1 MGCLIVYVLPRR
13 CVLMMTTLLLLNT
26 IEPHTAQPSDISPL
40 FLIEF
45 VDLIRELFCEGCP
58 TNGAPCMR
66 GMQPTLCQ
74 HACQNEGCRDEQ
86 CPHIDDWSI
95 ESNISCTYSQE
106 TLCIFEDAVICQ
118 DAEDKGVCVFK
129 KLDEYESVSLCKC
142 KSQPGAEDDYQLWK
156 NSCNEDEDREPFGGE
171 KQSTEPPPSDGK
183 PTLPMTK
190 VPPIDN
196 TGGMINIA
204 VPILCS
210 LLVVVLVVLLVLAV
224 KLCRQR
230 SGNPALLNNKTP
242 NGTNNSTSEELKPN
256 VSKRASQA
264 LPLVPSEYPQSCSDD
279 HTYYSL
285 DHDVKDEGSSCY
297 VIHEKNSAPSQPDK
311 VVSTE
316 DADHKYSVLEKTQ
329 SIGNIGVSDPDY
341 TTSTEAPVEAESDRS
356 PVLMMTE
363 ESDTPLKRYGYEVA
377 VVAPPKENIRSPVN
391 KTAESETN
399 TVQSGYEVAVVAPSK
414 ENTRS
419 PLDKPAESETINV
432 QSGYEVAVVA
442 PPKENSRS
450 PVHKPAENK
459 TASVQSGYEVAVVA
473 PSKENI
479 RSPVH
484 KPAESE
490 TSNDQSGYEV
500 AVVATPRADPSDS
513 ALYDHFD
520 RSTSRLSSV
529 GDPPD
534 QENSDY
540 QHLVKV

>member
-1 MGCLIVYVLPRR
+1 M
-13 CVLMMTTLLLLNT
+13 
-26 IEPHTAQPSDISPL
+26 
-40 FLIEF
+40 
-45 VDLIRELFCEGCP
+45 
-58 TNGAPCMR
+58 
-66 GMQPTLCQ
+66 
-74 HACQNEGCRDEQ
+74 
-86 CPHIDDWSI
+86 
-95 ESNISCTYSQE
+95 ESNISCTYFQE

-129 KLDEYESVSLCKC
+129 KLDEYGNVSFCKC
-142 KSQPGAEDDYQLWK
+142 KSQPGAEDDYLQLWT
-156 NSCNEDEDREPFGGE
+156 NSCNEDEDRQPYGGDN
-171 KQSTEPPPSDGK
+171 QITEPPSDGK
-183 PTLPMTK
+183 PTRPTIK
-190 VPPIDN
+190 VPPMDSS
-196 TGGMINIA
+196 GGKINIA

-210 LLVVVLVVLLVLAV
+210 LLAVVVVVLLVLGV

-230 SGNPALLNNKTP
+230 SGNPALLNKKTP
-242 NGTNNSTSEELKPN
+242 NGTNNSTSVALEPN
-256 VSKRASQA
+256 IFKRASQA
-264 LPLVPSEYPQSCSDD
+264 LPPVPSEYPQSCTDD

-285 DHDVKDEGSSCY
+285 DHDVKDEGNSRY
-297 VIHEKNSAPSQPDK
+297 VVHEKNSAPSQPDK

-316 DADHKYSVLEKTQ
+316 DADHEYSVLEKTQ
-329 SIGNIGVSDPDY
+329 SIENIGVSDPDY
-341 TTSTEAPVEAESDRS
+341 TTSTAESLIEAPVEAESDRS

-363 ESDTPLKRYGYEVA
+363 ESDTPLKRSGYEVA

-391 KTAESETN
+391 KPAESETN
-399 TVQSGYEVAVVAPSK
+399 TVQSGFEVAVVASSK

-419 PLDKPAESETINV
+419 PLDRPAVSETINV

-442 PPKENSRS
+442 PPKVNSRS
-450 PVHKPAENK
+450 PVHKPAENE

-473 PSKENI
+473 SSKENI

-500 AVVATPRADPSDS
+500 AVVATPPADPSDS